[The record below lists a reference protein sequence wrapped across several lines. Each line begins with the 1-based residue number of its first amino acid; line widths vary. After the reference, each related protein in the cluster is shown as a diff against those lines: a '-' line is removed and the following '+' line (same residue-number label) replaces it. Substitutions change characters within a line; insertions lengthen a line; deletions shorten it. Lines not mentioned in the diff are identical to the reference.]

1 MFVLRPYQ
9 EEAVWIATNFFKSK
23 AQHNSIIIV
32 PTGGGK
38 SLIVAGIVKQLSPEP
53 CLVLQPTKEILEQ
66 NIEKFRNFGGVATIY
81 SASFNQKNISQV
93 TYATIGS
100 IIRKKELFKDFK
112 YVICD
117 ECHFCNSRGGMY
129 EELISYL
136 GIKVCGLTATA
147 YRLVTDGYG
156 GSILKFLTRTRPR
169 IFKDV
174 IYYIQN
180 KTLFDAGYL
189 SPLEY
194 VNIKGFDTTQLKL
207 NTTGADFDDNSLKR
221 YFNIINHT
229 DRTIA
234 VVKDLLNNKTQPRK
248 GIIVFNRFV
257 KEAQDIKTRLGVN
270 NVEILTATTNKKDR
284 TQIIKD
290 FRFGNIKVILNVNIL
305 GIGFDYPE
313 LDTIVLAR
321 PTMSLALYYQ
331 MIGRSVRPHPDKDKA
346 LIIDLCDNYNRFGK
360 IEDLIFNENNGLYFI
375 SSGTKQLTN
384 VYYGKD
390 IIKMPFGKY
399 KDTPINRVP
408 KYYLNWLLKNVSLK
422 PELKAEIEGVMP
434 NAKVQSS

>member
-1 MFVLRPYQ
+1 MYTLRTYQ
-9 EEAVWIATNFFKSK
+9 EEAVWIGTNFFKSK
-23 AQHNSIIIV
+23 AKHNSIIVV

-38 SLIVAGIVKQLSPEP
+38 ALIISGIAKQLFPEP

-66 NIEKFRNFGGVATIY
+66 NIEKFRNFGGIATIY

-112 YVICD
+112 YVIID
-117 ECHFCNSRGGMY
+117 ECHFTNAKGGMY
-129 EELISYL
+129 EEFLNYL
-136 GIKVCGLTATA
+136 NVKTLGLTATA
-147 YRLVTDGYG
+147 YRLSTDGYG
-156 GSILKFLTRTRPR
+156 GSMLKFLTRTRPR

-194 VNIKGFDTTQLKL
+194 VNIGGFDISQIKL

-229 DRTIA
+229 DRVTE
-234 VVKDLLNNKTQPRK
+234 VVKDLLNNKSHPRK

-257 KEAQDIKTRLGVN
+257 KEAQDIKTSLGTN
-270 NVEILTATTNKKDR
+270 NVEILTATTKKKDR

-290 FRFGNIKVILNVNIL
+290 FRNGNIKVILNVNIL

-331 MIGRSVRPHPDKDKA
+331 FIGRAIRPHPDKDKA

-360 IEDLIFNENNGLYFI
+360 IEDLTFNENNGLYFI
-375 SSGTKQLTN
+375 SSKERQLTN
-384 VYYGKD
+384 VYYNKD
-390 IIKMPFGKY
+390 TSVKMPFGKY
-399 KDTPINRVP
+399 KDQPINRIP
-408 KYYLNWLLKNVSLK
+408 KYYLTWLLKNTTLK
-422 PELKAEIEGVMP
+422 PELKLEIQK
-434 NAKVQSS
+434 AL